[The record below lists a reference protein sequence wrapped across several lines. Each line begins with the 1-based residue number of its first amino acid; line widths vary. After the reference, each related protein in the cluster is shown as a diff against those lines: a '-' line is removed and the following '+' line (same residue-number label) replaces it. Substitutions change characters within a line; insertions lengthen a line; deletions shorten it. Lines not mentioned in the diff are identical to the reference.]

1 MAKEEVIKLS
11 DDMKYNKYQI
21 GKDLELKLYN
31 KFSKNETGLIAIDD
45 INKIELLIP
54 KIIINNSDPNKK
66 GRDILIN
73 KEYTHIGCSH
83 LEKEYGNFIIIIFS
97 KIKSEYVLEKKDE
110 IKILNKC
117 NKISYLN
124 KEDFFHFVENVT
136 KFNDNELYNNY
147 KSFLETLVLIYYEY
161 KQLIKNDEFIQN
173 FHENIDFYYLIKCAI
188 IELKNLE
195 KDIKEENKEQILIN
209 IGIKSLIKNLGGLE
223 SSLENIKSIL
233 KKYFVNYKEEEN
245 YNNIIIESIKGNLY
259 NYNNRPLMIIS
270 NSISIKYYI
279 ENLMNSENKNYKVII
294 GSEFHLDKN
303 DSEKKEIFKENILN
317 QIKLLLHEDIILIL
331 NDTEFIF
338 PYIYDLF
345 LEVDSNFRLIV
356 LITKNQLDKIKSDF
370 PLFNIFEKHILNFG
384 NILDE
389 KQMNLAQKMSDNLS
403 IIKTFNK
410 KDYYFTYDL
419 SQLLIN
425 CENDEIEGLIY
436 KISNENFEKAKYE

>member
-1 MAKEEVIKLS
+1 
-11 DDMKYNKYQI
+11 
-21 GKDLELKLYN
+21 
-31 KFSKNETGLIAIDD
+31 
-45 INKIELLIP
+45 
-54 KIIINNSDPNKK
+54 
-66 GRDILIN
+66 
-73 KEYTHIGCSH
+73 
-83 LEKEYGNFIIIIFS
+83 
-97 KIKSEYVLEKKDE
+97 
-110 IKILNKC
+110 
-117 NKISYLN
+117 
-124 KEDFFHFVENVT
+124 
-136 KFNDNELYNNY
+136 
-147 KSFLETLVLIYYEY
+147 
-161 KQLIKNDEFIQN
+161 
-173 FHENIDFYYLIKCAI
+173 
-188 IELKNLE
+188 
-195 KDIKEENKEQILIN
+195 
-209 IGIKSLIKNLGGLE
+209 
-223 SSLENIKSIL
+223 
-233 KKYFVNYKEEEN
+233 
-245 YNNIIIESIKGNLY
+245 
-259 NYNNRPLMIIS
+259 
-270 NSISIKYYI
+270 
-279 ENLMNSENKNYKVII
+279 MNSENKNYKVII

-370 PLFNIFEKHILNFG
+370 SLFNIFEKHILNFG